1 MNLLHFFAD
10 VFFPKQCYG
19 CKQSNTYLCEQCTQT
34 ILEKNLEPQCPHCG
48 IRTPSGVLRGSCYSA
63 LLVNQL
69 FVATTYQN
77 ATLKKMFMDFKY
89 HRAKALAESL
99 ARTLTQWIVYHNYQ
113 HIFQQHNTVV
123 VPVPSHINRERSRGF
138 HPATA
143 VAQCVASAY
152 QLPLAT
158 NIVHKHKNIGFQ
170 THIKNAK
177 QRRKNVEGCFALTP
191 HAKDIKEKTVL
202 LVDDVITTG
211 STMRECAKTLRTA
224 RPNQIIGLA
233 VARQG
238 LE

>member
-1 MNLLHFFAD
+1 
-10 VFFPKQCYG
+10 
-19 CKQSNTYLCEQCTQT
+19 
-34 ILEKNLEPQCPHCG
+34 
-48 IRTPSGVLRGSCYSA
+48 
-63 LLVNQL
+63 
-69 FVATTYQN
+69 
-77 ATLKKMFMDFKY
+77 MDFKY
-89 HRAKALAESL
+89 HRAKSLAESL
-99 ARTLTQWIVYHNYQ
+99 AHTLTQWIVYHNYQ

-143 VAQCVASAY
+143 VAQHIAQAY
-152 QLPLAT
+152 QLPLTT
-158 NIVHKHKNIGFQ
+158 NVVYKHKNIGFQ
-170 THIKNAK
+170 THIKNAQ

-191 HAKDIKEKTVL
+191 HAQDIKTKTVL